1 MTNLQ
6 EIYIAFFGRP
16 ADPEGLRYWSQQ
28 IDAGTSLAGMAALMS
43 AQTEFQKVFDGV
55 SSSDVIETVFQ
66 NLFGRNSDSAALH
79 VYEEELAHGRA
90 TMQTVAMHII
100 DAASGPDRNALDLKV
115 AAADLYTRHLDT
127 KAEIEAYRGE
137 SAASLARLF
146 LKTVDGQVPATA
158 EIVDKAIA
166 ALPGSSGGA
175 QFPAP
180 DGGMIEG
187 VTYALD
193 AAITPYR
200 LDGNDKILLIGKG
213 SAEGF
218 VIATS
223 NSAHLELGLSLHD
236 AAGTPLHSK
245 GYVEGHT
252 AGFDHVTAGS
262 SIALSIASLGQ
273 RELTDFSFKLSVDT
287 DPTDG
292 VAWKHYLLRGDADHG
307 YAWALDA
314 DDDGVADSPK
324 DPTHATLAVDSGQGH
339 FMLLDMLDL
348 PAHEGLFD
356 IRLDA
361 YHGGVLVAE
370 TAVRMDIVGI
380 AAQDIH

>member
-1 MTNLQ
+1 MSGAVVNP
-6 EIYIAFFGRP
+6 IRARGIRKSFGTL
-16 ADPEGLRYWSQQ
+16 EVL
-28 IDAGTSLAGMAALMS
+28 
-43 AQTEFQKVFDGV
+43 KGV
-55 SSSDVIETVFQ
+55 D
-66 NLFGRNSDSAALH
+66 
-79 VYEEELAHGRA
+79 
-90 TMQTVAMHII
+90 
-100 DAASGPDRNALDLKV
+100 LDLAKGEV
-115 AAADLYTRHLDT
+115 LCILGPSGSGKSTLLRCINHL
-127 KAEIEAYRGE
+127 ER
-137 SAASLARLF
+137 
-146 LKTVDGQVPATA
+146 
-158 EIVDKAIA
+158 
-166 ALPGSSGGA
+166 
-175 QFPAP
+175 P

-218 VIATS
+218 AIATS
-223 NSAHLELGLSLHD
+223 NSAHLELGLSLRD

-252 AGFDHVTAGS
+252 AGLDHVTAGS
-262 SIALSIASLGQ
+262 SIALSVASLGQ

-292 VAWKHYLLRGDADHG
+292 VAWKHYLLQGDADHG

-314 DDDGVADSPK
+314 DDDGVAGSPK
-324 DPTHATLAVDSGQGH
+324 DPTHATLAVDVGQGH